1 MLERGEGEKR
11 ADAPE
16 HDIVYDDLIDVINDM
31 FDSRRLGN
39 NPYYCCRLLLHWC
52 GSSGLGI
59 K

>member
-31 FDSRRLGN
+31 FNSRRLGN
-39 NPYYCCRLLLHWC
+39 KSLYCCRLLLHWC
-52 GSSGLGI
+52 
-59 K
+59 